1 MAINY
6 TMTVEDGILSVKA
19 SGFDESLAEVEQYGM
34 AVIRET
40 KKTGVRK
47 VLCDEL
53 DLQYRLMTFDTF
65 AAAEFIVENAPEI
78 AANGRVAIVCNPRDI
93 EDAVFFENIVVN
105 RGMTL
110 CVFKDTERARTWL
123 SELI

>member
-6 TMTVEDGILSVKA
+6 TMTVEDGILVVNA

-34 AVIRET
+34 AIIRET
-40 KKTGVRK
+40 LQSGVRK

-53 DLQYRLMTFDTF
+53 DLRYRLVTFDTF
-65 AAAEFIVENAPEI
+65 AAAEFIVENAPDI
-78 AANGRVAIVCNPRDI
+78 AANGRVAIVCSPRDI
-93 EDAVFFENIVVN
+93 DDAIFFENVVVN

-110 CVFKDTERARTWL
+110 RVFNDTELARTWL